1 MFCSDFSL
9 RSPQQEKILKAR
21 SFLLRVFSPN
31 RPTFWETSQSFN
43 KTKMTWSFYWIVSC
57 INPLSGKKRMRHPHV
72 PGFFFPNQP
81 QSTHIFSKEKAL
93 LLFDVLK
100 CRKIFDSF
108 TFTSIISS
116 CARPVTW
123 HSAGALLVEMNFHRV
138 ACNVKTVKLGIC
150 QKIGK
155 FWMGDFSAKF

>member
-1 MFCSDFSL
+1 MSQVFC
-9 RSPQQEKILKAR
+9 
-21 SFLLRVFSPN
+21 
-31 RPTFWETSQSFN
+31 
-43 KTKMTWSFYWIVSC
+43 
-57 INPLSGKKRMRHPHV
+57 
-72 PGFFFPNQP
+72 FPNQP